1 MKQFL
6 NDEIFKNIFVFIEKN
21 PTCHFFNIAR
31 GGGISWIYCL
41 DMKFYIF
48 GPDLIMD
55 FLFSVIRVNKNNINE
70 HKNQADK
77 NVFKKSQVK
86 VSNY

>member
-70 HKNQADK
+70 LEMNIKIK
-77 NVFKKSQVK
+77 LIKMFLKKVK
-86 VSNY
+86 

>member
-1 MKQFL
+1 MISLK
-6 NDEIFKNIFVFIEKN
+6 I
-21 PTCHFFNIAR
+21 PTCHFLKIAR

-77 NVFKKSQVK
+77 NVKKSSK
-86 VSNY
+86 SFKILKKR

>member
-6 NDEIFKNIFVFIEKN
+6 NDEIFKNIFVFIEKI

-31 GGGISWIYCL
+31 GGIYCL

-77 NVFKKSQVK
+77 NVKKSSK
-86 VSNY
+86 SFKILKKR

>member
-1 MKQFL
+1 MKFL
-6 NDEIFKNIFVFIEKN
+6 KIFLYLSKKFLPVIFL
-21 PTCHFFNIAR
+21 TLHGAGYIAL
-31 GGGISWIYCL
+31 ICL

-77 NVFKKSQVK
+77 NVKKSSK
-86 VSNY
+86 SFKILKKR

>member
-1 MKQFL
+1 MKFL
-6 NDEIFKNIFVFIEKN
+6 KIFLYLSKKILPVIFL
-21 PTCHFFNIAR
+21 TLHG